1 VHEALVVL
9 RAVKLA
15 GVPGVLAMTSD
26 TALRWVRALTLPSV
40 LFTSAVASHVAGDGA
55 TPTPSVLLP
64 LFVLTVVAAAP
75 FAWATIRP
83 AWAVALLVA
92 GQGLLHVALQIL
104 GRTAVPAT
112 TAMSDVAIGAPA
124 VSSTSC
130 HLMGHSAAGSH
141 GFAMSLMSGGHLVM
155 LFTHLAAAVGVGVWL
170 AAGDRTFGAV
180 LILTARQVQ
189 DAWRTVTR
197 VTHGAVSIVSYP
209 RFQLRW
215 DLRCAAVSVWA
226 AGAVSRRGPPL
237 CCVA

>member
-1 VHEALVVL
+1 
-9 RAVKLA
+9 
-15 GVPGVLAMTSD
+15 MTSD

-55 TPTPSVLLP
+55 TPTASVLLP
-64 LFVLTVVAAAP
+64 LFLLTVVAVAP

-83 AWAVALLVA
+83 AGAVALLVGA
-92 GQGLLHVALQIL
+92 QGLLHAALQIL

-124 VSSTSC
+124 MSSTSC
-130 HLMGHSAAGSH
+130 HLMGHSAAGSQ

-170 AAGDRTFGAV
+170 AAGCRAFGTV
-180 LILTARQVQ
+180 LVLTARQVQ
-189 DAWRTVTR
+189 DAWRTVAR
-197 VTHGAVSIVSYP
+197 VTHGAVSIVSHP
-209 RFQLRW
+209 PLHLRW

-226 AGAVSRRGPPL
+226 SGAVSRRGPPL

>member
-1 VHEALVVL
+1 
-9 RAVKLA
+9 
-15 GVPGVLAMTSD
+15 MTSD

-83 AWAVALLVA
+83 AGAVALLVGA
-92 GQGLLHVALQIL
+92 QGLLHAALQIL
-104 GRTAVPAT
+104 GRTAAT
-112 TAMSDVAIGAPA
+112 APTARSGVDTGAA
-124 VSSTSC
+124 VSTPASC
-130 HLMGHSAAGSH
+130 HLMTQPGAAGSH

-170 AAGDRTFGAV
+170 AAGCRAFGTV
-180 LILTARQVQ
+180 LVLTARQVQ

-226 AGAVSRRGPPL
+226 AGAVTRRGPTL

>member
-1 VHEALVVL
+1 
-9 RAVKLA
+9 
-15 GVPGVLAMTSD
+15 MTSD
-26 TALRWVRALTLPSV
+26 AGLRWVRALTLPLV
-40 LFTSAVASHVAGDGA
+40 LFTSALTGHMAGDGA
-55 TPTPSVLLP
+55 TPTASVLLP
-64 LFVLTVVAAAP
+64 LFLLTVVAVAP

-83 AWAVALLVA
+83 AGAVALLVGA
-92 GQGLLHVALQIL
+92 QGLLHAALQIL
-104 GRTAVPAT
+104 GRTAAT
-112 TAMSDVAIGAPA
+112 APTARSGVDTGAAA
-124 VSSTSC
+124 VSTPASC
-130 HLMGHSAAGSH
+130 HLMTQPGAAGSH

-180 LILTARQVQ
+180 LVLTARQVQ

-197 VTHGAVSIVSYP
+197 VAHGAVSPAIVSHP

-215 DLRCAAVSVWA
+215 HLRCAAASVWA

>member
-1 VHEALVVL
+1 
-9 RAVKLA
+9 
-15 GVPGVLAMTSD
+15 MTND

-55 TPTPSVLLP
+55 TPNPSVLLP

-75 FAWATIRP
+75 FAWATIKP

-92 GQGLLHVALQIL
+92 GQGLLHAALQIL
-104 GRTAVPAT
+104 GRAALPAT
-112 TAMSDVAIGAPA
+112 TAMSDLAIRAPA
-124 VSSTSC
+124 VPSTSC
-130 HLMGHSAAGSH
+130 HLMGHHPVAGGSH

-155 LFTHLAAAVGVGVWL
+155 LFTHLAAVVGVGVCL

-180 LILTARQVQ
+180 LVLTARQVQ